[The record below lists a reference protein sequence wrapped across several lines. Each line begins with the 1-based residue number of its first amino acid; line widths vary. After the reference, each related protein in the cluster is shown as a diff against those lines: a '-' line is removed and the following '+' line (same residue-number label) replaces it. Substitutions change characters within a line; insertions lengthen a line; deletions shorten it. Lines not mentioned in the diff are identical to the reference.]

1 VQSKIKKNL
10 FDQIQMLTNSNLY
23 KFRQLLF
30 YSL

>member
-1 VQSKIKKNL
+1 
-10 FDQIQMLTNSNLY
+10 MLTNSNLY